1 MRTAPS
7 EDKQRKVE
15 MPSSPERP
23 TVDFYKRYLACLN
36 ARALEMLGEF
46 VADDVIR
53 NGRRLR
59 LDGYRDMLEA
69 NYRAIPDLQFRA
81 EWIVAEETR
90 LACRLGFDCSPIGE
104 FLGVKVDGRR
114 IVFHEHAL
122 YTLRGGKIAE
132 VWSIIDKAEIEAQAG
147 ASK

>member
-1 MRTAPS
+1 
-7 EDKQRKVE
+7 

-23 TVDFYKRYLACLN
+23 AVDFYKRYIACLN
-36 ARALEMLGEF
+36 ARALEALGEF

-53 NGRRLR
+53 NGRQLG
-59 LDGYRDMLEA
+59 LEGYRAMLEG
-69 NYRAIPDLQFRA
+69 NYHDIPDLQFRA

-122 YTLRGGKIAE
+122 YTLKDGKIAE

-147 ASK
+147 AST